1 MLTPVHPRAEREMR
15 SRFCVAAGKYPI
27 TSVSAMANVLL
38 SSFHLKQI
46 AFLCVATLLETR
58 AMKKKK
64 TLLGRCEK
72 YIVHGFLLND
82 PKT

>member
-1 MLTPVHPRAEREMR
+1 M
-15 SRFCVAAGKYPI
+15 AAGKYPI
-27 TSVSAMANVLL
+27 ASVSAMANVLL

-58 AMKKKK
+58 AMKKK